1 MPSFGTNPD
10 TTSTPSDPTPSS
22 APATQSS
29 DVTPSPPSSSPLP
42 TSTTATATTTGPKHR
57 HNEHTLPDGTRVI
70 EDERTRGGEDGGG
83 VGKVV
88 IKRWERPA
96 GFHAAGERGGDV
108 GAGEGGVGNGGVERE
123 HLLRDARLN
132 HINDALFSRFL
143 QPPSD
148 ASEATD
154 TRAKRLSEDFFS
166 DAFFPLPM
174 PSFGR
179 LVFPEEDDLSL
190 LPPHL
195 SLPQPQAAN
204 DPNPHHTSS
213 TTPPSP
219 QIHSWSYASSGSL
232 SGWGLVAG
240 MVAVGAGVWG
250 WRGRKRVK
258 LLEQRV
264 QDLTRGSQMSARAN
278 VVRPAQAA
286 QATPGSAGSLP
297 PNASPTAATGEI
309 EALHKRVEELE
320 NAWRSMGSLTGTGE
334 KGQGGRVLDELRK
347 AKEEKTE

>member
-1 MPSFGTNPD
+1 MSSFGHNTD
-10 TTSTPSDPTPSS
+10 T
-22 APATQSS
+22 
-29 DVTPSPPSSSPLP
+29 SPPSSSPLP

-57 HNEHTLPDGTRVI
+57 HNEHTLPDGTRVRVI
-70 EDERTRGGEDGGG
+70 EDERTWGGEDGGG

-96 GFHAAGERGGDV
+96 GSHAAGERGGGV
-108 GAGEGGVGNGGVERE
+108 GAGEGGVGGGGMERE
-123 HLLRDARLN
+123 HLLRDVRLN
-132 HINDALFSRFL
+132 HTNDALFSRFL

-154 TRAKRLSEDFFS
+154 TRAKRPSEDFFS

-179 LVFPEEDDLSL
+179 LVFPEEDDPSL

-195 SLPQPQAAN
+195 SAPQAATN
-204 DPNPHHTSS
+204 PKPHHTPS
-213 TTPPSP
+213 TTPSNP
-219 QIHSWSYASSGSL
+219 QIRSWSYASSGSL

-258 LLEQRV
+258 VLEQRV
-264 QDLTRGSQMSARAN
+264 RDLTRGSQMSARAN
-278 VVRPAQAA
+278 VVRPAPAA
-286 QATPGSAGSLP
+286 QATPGSAGSLAP
-297 PNASPTAATGEI
+297 ATPPTAATGQI
-309 EALHKRVEELE
+309 EALQKRVEELE
-320 NAWRSMGSLTGTGE
+320 NALRSMGSLTGTGE
-334 KGQGGRVLDELRK
+334 KRQGGRVLDELRK

>member
-1 MPSFGTNPD
+1 MSSFGTNPD

-22 APATQSS
+22 APATQSN
-29 DVTPSPPSSSPLP
+29 DVTPSPLSSSPLP

-70 EDERTRGGEDGGG
+70 EDERTWGGEDGGG
-83 VGKVV
+83 VSKVV

-96 GFHAAGERGGDV
+96 GSHAAGERGGGV
-108 GAGEGGVGNGGVERE
+108 GAGEGGVGSGGMERE
-123 HLLRDARLN
+123 HLLRDVRLN

-154 TRAKRLSEDFFS
+154 TRSKWPSEDFFS

-179 LVFPEEDDLSL
+179 LVFPEEEDPSL

-195 SLPQPQAAN
+195 SAPQAAN
-204 DPNPHHTSS
+204 NPKPHHTSS
-213 TTPPSP
+213 TTPSNP

-258 LLEQRV
+258 VLEQRV
-264 QDLTRGSQMSARAN
+264 GDLTRGSQMSARAN

-286 QATPGSAGSLP
+286 QATPGSAGSLA
-297 PNASPTAATGEI
+297 PNTSPTAAMGEI
-309 EALHKRVEELE
+309 EALQKRVEELE
-320 NAWRSMGSLTGTGE
+320 NALRSMGSLAGYGE
-334 KGQGGRVLDELRK
+334 KRQGGRVLDELRK
-347 AKEEKTE
+347 GKDDKTE